1 MFKRV
6 RRGVTV
12 LTAVS
17 LPVLILLHDLGR
29 RWV

>member
-1 MFKRV
+1 MFERV
-6 RRGVTV
+6 RRGVVV

-17 LPVLILLHDLGR
+17 LPVLIFFNDLGR